1 MNSLDR
7 ASSGD
12 GMADT
17 IPVPEAWV
25 GQEAHLRYVDADA
38 PRSLNCTI
46 REVNDRGVY
55 VDTGDEASFFPWGSV
70 VRIDLGH
77 SRPARGLRTR

>member
-1 MNSLDR
+1 
-7 ASSGD
+7 
-12 GMADT
+12 MADT

-77 SRPARGLRTR
+77 GRPARGLRAR